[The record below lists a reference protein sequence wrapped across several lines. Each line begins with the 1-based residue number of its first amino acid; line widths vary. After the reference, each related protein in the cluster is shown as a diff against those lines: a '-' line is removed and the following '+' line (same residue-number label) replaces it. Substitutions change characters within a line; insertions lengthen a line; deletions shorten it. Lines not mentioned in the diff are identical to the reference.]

1 MKPAHALLAAL
12 ITFGAALI
20 LQSPHAAAHHGWS
33 EYDATKT
40 LKETGTIKESGYD
53 HPHGFVKLETA
64 GKVWTVI
71 LAPPSRMEA
80 RGLPK
85 DALKVGNKLSVEGY
99 VHRKD
104 AQEMRAERV
113 TSGDKTVELR

>member
-1 MKPAHALLAAL
+1 MNALRIFAL
-12 ITFGAALI
+12 SFSLLSLSAL
-20 LQSPHAAAHHGWS
+20 AHHGWS
-33 EYDATKT
+33 EYDASKT

-53 HPHGFVKLETA
+53 HPHGFVKLEVA

-85 DALKVGNKLSVEGY
+85 DALKVGSKLTVEGY
-99 VHRKD
+99 AHRKD